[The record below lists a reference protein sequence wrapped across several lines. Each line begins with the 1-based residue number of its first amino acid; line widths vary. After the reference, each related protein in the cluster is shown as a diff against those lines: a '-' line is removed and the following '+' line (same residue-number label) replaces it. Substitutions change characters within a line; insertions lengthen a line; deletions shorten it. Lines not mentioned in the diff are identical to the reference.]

1 MNKGLRRTNR
11 VVSRALATV
20 GLGLCILASTAA
32 CGFGGGQPVMAADTT
47 ELAPRDVAAKVPVTA
62 TVEAATVTALTT
74 HLTGPVTALNVKVG
88 QRVEAGQVVAVL
100 DTSGVQREIDAQ
112 RAQQISA
119 DVAAQNQLEQA
130 QQAYR
135 QSSDAMQ
142 RGLNPQ
148 VTQAEAALRQAD
160 GQLQEATAVFE
171 QRKKAV
177 AAGLD
182 STLLT
187 QAQGVDSARRDALTA
202 ALESVRGNH
211 GIFQSGMAQ
220 DDAVQPLLSKLEADE
235 RYRGAKHNLSAAQKA
250 YDAALNDTDADLA
263 AKQRAVAQAFDAKA
277 EAAVGLEVAKLAAQ
291 QQLDSQAA
299 AVQQAQR
306 GVQAAQAAAGQSI
319 AQLEVDV
326 ASGQVRAP
334 IAGVVAEVAVKQG
347 QTPTGYLLSV
357 ADPNR
362 LVLRASVKELDS
374 AKMKPGDAVS
384 FTTPGTGAKK
394 FKGRVLDVSSVAETQ
409 PAADGAS
416 AQAARPE
423 FPVEIEVLG
432 DTEGLKIGGTAKAQ
446 ITTESAKD
454 ALAVPREAVVD
465 ENGSYSVYALRP
477 KDDGDKFE
485 VVKTPVKVG
494 LVSDSDVV
502 VEGVEK
508 GTRVLNKPAEYRE
521 RVGATV
527 TLVEEQE

>member
-1 MNKGLRRTNR
+1 MYKR
-11 VVSRALATV
+11 
-20 GLGLCILASTAA
+20 
-32 CGFGGGQPVMAADTT
+32 Q
-47 ELAPRDVAAKVPVTA
+47 
-62 TVEAATVTALTT
+62 
-74 HLTGPVTALNVKVG
+74 VTALNVKVG

-100 DTSGVQREIDAQ
+100 DTSGVQREIDTQ

-130 QQAYR
+130 QQAYQ

-334 IAGVVAEVAVKQG
+334 VSY
-347 QTPTGYLLSV
+347 THLTLPTT
-357 ADPNR
+357 R
-362 LVLRASVKELDS
+362 LVCRSRWS
-374 AKMKPGDAVS
+374 P
-384 FTTPGTGAKK
+384 
-394 FKGRVLDVSSVAETQ
+394 
-409 PAADGAS
+409 
-416 AQAARPE
+416 
-423 FPVEIEVLG
+423 
-432 DTEGLKIGGTAKAQ
+432 
-446 ITTESAKD
+446 
-454 ALAVPREAVVD
+454 
-465 ENGSYSVYALRP
+465 YH
-477 KDDGDKFE
+477 
-485 VVKTPVKVG
+485 
-494 LVSDSDVV
+494 
-502 VEGVEK
+502 
-508 GTRVLNKPAEYRE
+508 
-521 RVGATV
+521 
-527 TLVEEQE
+527 

>member
-1 MNKGLRRTNR
+1 
-11 VVSRALATV
+11 
-20 GLGLCILASTAA
+20 
-32 CGFGGGQPVMAADTT
+32 MAADTT

-130 QQAYR
+130 QQAYQ

-235 RYRGAKHNLSAAQKA
+235 RFRGAKHNLSAAQKA

-263 AKQRAVAQAFDAKA
+263 AKQRAVAQA
-277 EAAVGLEVAKLAAQ
+277 
-291 QQLDSQAA
+291 
-299 AVQQAQR
+299 
-306 GVQAAQAAAGQSI
+306 
-319 AQLEVDV
+319 
-326 ASGQVRAP
+326 
-334 IAGVVAEVAVKQG
+334 
-347 QTPTGYLLSV
+347 LS
-357 ADPNR
+357 
-362 LVLRASVKELDS
+362 L
-374 AKMKPGDAVS
+374 
-384 FTTPGTGAKK
+384 
-394 FKGRVLDVSSVAETQ
+394 
-409 PAADGAS
+409 
-416 AQAARPE
+416 
-423 FPVEIEVLG
+423 IH
-432 DTEGLKIGGTAKAQ
+432 I
-446 ITTESAKD
+446 
-454 ALAVPREAVVD
+454 
-465 ENGSYSVYALRP
+465 
-477 KDDGDKFE
+477 
-485 VVKTPVKVG
+485 
-494 LVSDSDVV
+494 
-502 VEGVEK
+502 
-508 GTRVLNKPAEYRE
+508 
-521 RVGATV
+521 
-527 TLVEEQE
+527 

>member
-1 MNKGLRRTNR
+1 
-11 VVSRALATV
+11 
-20 GLGLCILASTAA
+20 
-32 CGFGGGQPVMAADTT
+32 MAADTT

-100 DTSGVQREIDAQ
+100 DTSGVQREIDTQ

-130 QQAYR
+130 QQAYQ

-211 GIFQSGMAQ
+211 SIFQSGMAQ

-347 QTPTGYLLSV
+347 QTPTGYLLGGG
-357 ADPNR
+357 P
-362 LVLRASVKELDS
+362 E
-374 AKMKPGDAVS
+374 
-384 FTTPGTGAKK
+384 
-394 FKGRVLDVSSVAETQ
+394 
-409 PAADGAS
+409 PAG
-416 AQAARPE
+416 AAR
-423 FPVEIEVLG
+423 
-432 DTEGLKIGGTAKAQ
+432 
-446 ITTESAKD
+446 
-454 ALAVPREAVVD
+454 
-465 ENGSYSVYALRP
+465 
-477 KDDGDKFE
+477 
-485 VVKTPVKVG
+485 
-494 LVSDSDVV
+494 
-502 VEGVEK
+502 
-508 GTRVLNKPAEYRE
+508 
-521 RVGATV
+521 
-527 TLVEEQE
+527 